1 MKNKKSILKKI
12 IFFAI
17 IIIGILITIANNLV
31 GRVWTDIKWG
41 YMPSTEYY
49 ELKLATTR
57 SEVLGSGKG
66 TLSLTSFNTLGRDVK
81 KAKGKWFKNTNVNF
95 RAKVFDDTTSEIVTL
110 TDGIH
115 VAIFMFTNGD
125 NYVQYIFADEDF
137 LEYLGVTDYNLL
149 GGYKITINK

>member
-1 MKNKKSILKKI
+1 MKNKKVNFKKL

-17 IIIGILITIANNLV
+17 IIIWILITIANNQ
-31 GRVWTDIKWG
+31 GGSVWTDIKWG

-49 ELKLATTR
+49 ELKLAATR

-95 RAKVFDDTTSEIVTL
+95 RAKTFEGTTGEMVTL

-115 VAIFMFTNGD
+115 VAIFMFTSGD
-125 NYVQYIFADEDF
+125 NYVQYTFADEDF
-137 LEYLGVTDYNLL
+137 LEYLGMTDYNLL